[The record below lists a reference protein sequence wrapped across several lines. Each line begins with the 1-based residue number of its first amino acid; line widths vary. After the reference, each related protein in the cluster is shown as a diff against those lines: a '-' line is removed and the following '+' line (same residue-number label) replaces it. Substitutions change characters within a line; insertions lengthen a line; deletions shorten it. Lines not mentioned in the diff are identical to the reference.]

1 MVSTNQIR
9 CFSTL
14 CFQKVLSNIS
24 WSISSLIVAQK
35 SHPFPPVLVHFTSSL
50 FICFCPTLSYRSSLS
65 LLFCSIPS
73 LADDCRTPP
82 PPLIQCKHNRT
93 LSAAFDFTQLSRSSV
108 TCLPALSNWSTAN
121 SDMETAQYIHFI
133 TSHIVQIKHVAW
145 MRGKILIDN
154 TWHSLPLSFS
164 SLALHSFPFCFC

>member
-50 FICFCPTLSYRSSLS
+50 FICFCSTLSY
-65 LLFCSIPS
+65 
-73 LADDCRTPP
+73 
-82 PPLIQCKHNRT
+82 LIQCKHNRT

-164 SLALHSFPFCFC
+164 SLALHSFPFCFW